1 MNFQLRDACL
11 VITAI
16 LAILS
21 GAVAAV
27 YHSTTLSTSIWIF
40 SAVTLSTFVLLLIA
54 VYPWLPKPVEKRG
67 AYGSAHW
74 ASIKE
79 IKAAGLAS
87 DHGIVVGAIRQRKKV
102 RLLRYSGEGHIIVV
116 SPTRSGKGVSIVV
129 PTILTW
135 PHSVLVNDI
144 KGELWTLTSGWRKQ
158 HFNSVCLRF
167 DATCE
172 DGSAARW
179 NPLFEIRPY
188 PHDVRDAQNI
198 ALTLTSGDSSSRSEN
213 ERHWRV
219 MGTRLLKAAILHQ
232 LYIGKDKSLA
242 GCYKLLTSL
251 GRDLEDTL
259 LMMLR
264 AEHDPQFSCGW
275 VDEDTGKPSATHP
288 AVAHIARDMLS
299 KSDRE
304 RNSIVSSTISY
315 VEPFDDPILAA
326 NISTSDFSLL
336 DLMNHDN
343 AVSLYLTTPVADL
356 ERVQSIH
363 RLLFTLSGVRNTE
376 HLEFNNGLP
385 TPKYKHRLLEVFDEC
400 AHLGYSP
407 EIQKQFSL
415 ASGFGIQGMFVFQD
429 FSQLFDLYGRNES
442 ITSNCDV
449 KVAFAPNNL
458 QTSDHI
464 SKILGNETREQ
475 TDSAGGLF
483 SKKQSKQKYFFARA
497 LLTPDE
503 CARLAH
509 NKSIIFKNGHP
520 PVLGDKVP
528 YYLIRELAVRTN
540 IPPPK
545 SDTIHSKEPLWFE
558 KLAAAHVLQEKMQA
572 SAKSKKQSNLK
583 KAKKGQGELF
593 PWIETTNERG
603 EI

>member
-1 MNFQLRDACL
+1 MNFQLRDVCL
-11 VITAI
+11 VVISLFAIITGVI
-16 LAILS
+16 
-21 GAVAAV
+21 AAV
-27 YHSTTLSTSIWIF
+27 HISTTFSISIWIF
-40 SAVTLSTFVLLLIA
+40 SAAALSTFGLLLLLI
-54 VYPWLPKPVEKRG
+54 YPWLPKPVEKRG

-74 ASIKE
+74 ASSKE

-87 DHGIVVGAIRQRKKV
+87 DHGIVVGAIKHRKKV

-135 PHSVLVNDI
+135 PHSILVNDI

-158 HFNSVCLRF
+158 HFNSICLKF

-198 ALTLTSGDSSSRSEN
+198 ALTLTSGDSASRGEN

-232 LYIGKDKSLA
+232 LYVGKDKSLA

-264 AEHDPQFSCGW
+264 AEHDAQFSYGW
-275 VDEDTGKPSATHP
+275 KDEETGNPSVTHP

-315 VEPFDDPILAA
+315 VEPFDDPILAS
-326 NISTSDFSLL
+326 NILTSDFSLL
-336 DLMNHDN
+336 DLMNHDKP
-343 AVSLYLTTPVADL
+343 VSLYLTTPVADL
-356 ERVQSIH
+356 ERVQAIH
-363 RLLFTLSGVRNTE
+363 RLLFTLAGVRNTE

-385 TPKYKHRLLEVFDEC
+385 APKYKHRLLEVFDEC

-449 KVAFAPNNL
+449 KVTFAPNNL
-458 QTSDHI
+458 QTSEHI
-464 SKILGNETREQ
+464 SRILGNETREQ
-475 TDSAGGLF
+475 SDSVGGIF
-483 SKKQSKQKYFFARA
+483 SKRQNKQKYSFARA

-503 CARLAH
+503 CARLSQD
-509 NKSIIFKNGHP
+509 KSIIIKNGHP
-520 PVLGDKVP
+520 PILGDKVP
-528 YYLIRELAVRTN
+528 YYLIRDLAVRTK
-540 IPPPK
+540 ISPPK
-545 SDTIHSKEPLWFE
+545 SETIPSKEPLWFE
-558 KLAAAHVLQEKMQA
+558 KLLPPLSKKE
-572 SAKSKKQSNLK
+572 KSKTGTKTKEQSRMK
-583 KAKKGQGELF
+583 KIKKGQGELF
-593 PWIETTNERG
+593 PWIETTN
-603 EI
+603 